1 MDEGFI
7 AVRAYYDG
15 RLAGFSERA
24 QHLLGLPPGILLD
37 PLRATDETGKL
48 LPEAVSDVASGIE
61 RHLNLSVA
69 LPRRS
74 RWNMDVDFDDLDR
87 DKLRAVCEDID
98 RLRHALA
105 TQAY

>member
-1 MDEGFI
+1 MDEGLI
-7 AVRAYYDG
+7 AVREYYDG

-24 QHLLGLPPGILLD
+24 QHLRGLPSGISLD
-37 PLRATDETGKL
+37 PLRASDGKGKL
-48 LPEAVSDVASGIE
+48 LPEAVSDVASGMAL
-61 RHLNLSVA
+61 HLNLSVT

-87 DKLRAVCEDID
+87 GKLRAVCEDID

-105 TQAY
+105 T